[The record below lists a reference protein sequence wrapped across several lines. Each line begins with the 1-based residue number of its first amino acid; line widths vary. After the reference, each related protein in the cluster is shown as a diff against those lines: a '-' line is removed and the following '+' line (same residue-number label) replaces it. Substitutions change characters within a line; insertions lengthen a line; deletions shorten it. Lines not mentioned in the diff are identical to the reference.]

1 MDSKG
6 FSKNINGLSPRK
18 MKVFINRSC
27 QKSTH
32 PVNQAMHPA
41 AASMSRTDACVS
53 TLFLKTFRAALRTEI
68 VR

>member
-27 QKSTH
+27 QKSAH
-32 PVNQAMHPA
+32 PVNQAVHLVA
-41 AASMSRTDACVS
+41 TSMSRTDGPAP
-53 TLFLKTFRAALRTEI
+53 TLFLLKNLSRRPLN
-68 VR
+68 